1 MAKNLSSKGNYA
13 CWAGEESSAPQKAN
27 ACHFISNVF
36 LFLIHW
42 QFYSLMRFYCF
53 YICYWFERYMLTIIL
68 ISASLN
74 FSLFQQQWLSNASG
88 NCHPEVSLLLVL
100 QNYLTQGSKCVPTSS
115 IREWRPTQ
123 KQQLISNLQIYPH
136 GTNMTADNTAGWH
149 TGAILEIL
157 QQQFRR
163 VYLQL
168 LQRATRLIQ
177 CGQAFGQ
184 KDVSIFRSILQREK
198 TISRCAKQKQRL
210 AYHVAKLDMQS
221 SCLVFPQ
228 RLRNGSY
235 QTPKKWLLSNA

>member
-1 MAKNLSSKGNYA
+1 MPAEIVTQKSPFFWYCKIILL
-13 CWAGEESSAPQKAN
+13 KAN

-168 LQRATRLIQ
+168 YYRERRDLFNVVKPSVRKMSRYSVL
-177 CGQAFGQ
+177 FYSE
-184 KDVSIFRSILQREK
+184 KRRFLVVPNRSK
-198 TISRCAKQKQRL
+198 
-210 AYHVAKLDMQS
+210 
-221 SCLVFPQ
+221 
-228 RLRNGSY
+228 G
-235 QTPKKWLLSNA
+235 